1 MEITVNGTITL
12 SADEALLKV
21 LNKLAPKEEVFD
33 ALQKPAATAIKTPA
47 PVVAAYYS
55 TPITESRPTPA
66 PCTAPVPVATAPIQT
81 VPTVAPAAP
90 SSPAVPT
97 AAVPTYTMEALQS
110 AVGPLLMQGKGPQLQ
125 GLLAK
130 YGVSRMPDLPEDKHG
145 AFAAD
150 LRGMGA
156 QI

>member
-12 SADEALLKV
+12 TADEALLKV

-33 ALQKPAATAIKTPA
+33 ALQKPAAAIKAPA
-47 PVVAAYYS
+47 PMVASCYS
-55 TPITESRPTPA
+55 TPITDTHPTPA

-81 VPTVAPAAP
+81 VPTVAPAVP

>member
-1 MEITVNGTITL
+1 
-12 SADEALLKV
+12 
-21 LNKLAPKEEVFD
+21 
-33 ALQKPAATAIKTPA
+33 
-47 PVVAAYYS
+47 
-55 TPITESRPTPA
+55 
-66 PCTAPVPVATAPIQT
+66 
-81 VPTVAPAAP
+81 
-90 SSPAVPT
+90 
-97 AAVPTYTMEALQS
+97 MEALQS
-110 AVGPLLMQGKGPQLQ
+110 AVGPLLTQGKGPQLQ

>member
-33 ALQKPAATAIKTPA
+33 ALQNPAVAIKAPT
-47 PVVAAYYS
+47 PVVTACYS
-55 TPITESRPTPA
+55 APSITESRPTPA

-81 VPTVAPAAP
+81 VPTAAPAAP

-97 AAVPTYTMEALQS
+97 ATVPTYTMEALQS